1 MKCQLYQLHQIPG
14 SLSFA
19 WHSVVLLL
27 GSWWKW
33 WKYDIFPKRR
43 TFSDDSNPVIFIHF
57 PSISC
62 PKKSSS
68 GAHSRGERWNV
79 SSQKPNWTFT
89 KCSMNMQSCEHA
101 TAQEK
106 DKTSY
111 TLYTGNGMLARNMFQ
126 AILTAK
132 TYAKKTRHL
141 WFVTSDQYLS
151 ISYILIQIRNPNLG
165 RCTKVLT
172 LDSESRNV
180 RCDTREPNFLV
191 WTLDLH
197 LVQLASTCRIARYQ
211 VYILMNQDIT
221 KTFLSNSSP
230 RNWCFFCWGWT
241 GLDDG

>member
-132 TYAKKTRHL
+132 TYAKKNK
-141 WFVTSDQYLS
+141 TSLICDIGS
-151 ISYILIQIRNPNLG
+151 ISINILHLNPD
-165 RCTKVLT
+165 TKP
-172 LDSESRNV
+172 
-180 RCDTREPNFLV
+180 EPWPLHKG
-191 WTLDLH
+191 LDL
-197 LVQLASTCRIARYQ
+197 RFR
-211 VYILMNQDIT
+211 IT
-221 KTFLSNSSP
+221 KCSLRYEGTKLS
-230 RNWCFFCWGWT
+230 C
-241 GLDDG
+241 LDLGPSLGPTCINL